1 MVQVI
6 STDHAI
12 LTQTSCIGAISD
24 DVSGAY
30 RDWLEWDTVGQD
42 YR

>member
-6 STDHAI
+6 STDRAI
-12 LTQTSCIGAISD
+12 LTQTSVQD

-30 RDWLEWDTVGQD
+30 RDWVEWDTVRQD